1 MYYYVFLGLV
11 VILSSWYYRRALVR
25 GLYNT
30 ILLYR
35 GLLKRFYMV
44 CLGVG
49 TVHLTLRESVHE
61 RLREYAAEM
70 GVPVTDLIKIFIL
83 EGLKRLEAERAERI
97 KKARGQE
104 AAQAFAQVLA
114 RLEQLEELLNEK
126 LTIIEGDMYR
136 LEKKLTSLRRR
147 VERLEEIVEEKL
159 VPGVEEPEL
168 VSS

>member
-1 MYYYVFLGLV
+1 
-11 VILSSWYYRRALVR
+11 
-25 GLYNT
+25 
-30 ILLYR
+30 
-35 GLLKRFYMV
+35 MV
-44 CLGVG
+44 CPGVG